1 MKKLLMTAAALLAL
15 ATPALA
21 SNTIPADFHGEWC
34 SLNDT
39 YYVQRS
45 VVDLYRKQEISEKC
59 SKDSD
64 GWIKITANRYD
75 GHEQW
80 CKPVNVSK
88 LPPPQS
94 SAIKLKLSCLGEE
107 TIRGLASPSS
117 FPERLAVAVA
127 AGSSGSTSKR
137 RHDEIRPGPQ
147 IPIDDKNLAD
157 EEVLA
162 IVWRMLKAAT

>member
-1 MKKLLMTAAALLAL
+1 MRRAMFGAAISLAL

-21 SNTIPADFHGEWC
+21 GNTIPADFHGEWC

-64 GWIKITANRYD
+64 GWIKITANRYN

-88 LPPPQS
+88 LSPPRS
-94 SAIKLKLSCLGEE
+94 SAIKLKLSCLGE
-107 TIRGLASPSS
+107 GDD
-117 FPERLAVAVA
+117 ERFSLTVELSRTP
-127 AGSSGSTSKR
+127 GSGSGSWIKR
-137 RHDEIRPGPQ
+137 LYI
-147 IPIDDKNLAD
+147 
-157 EEVLA
+157 EEKS
-162 IVWRMLKAAT
+162 R

>member
-1 MKKLLMTAAALLAL
+1 MNKLLITTAALLAL

-21 SNTIPADFHGEWC
+21 GNTIPVDFHGEWC

-45 VVDLYRKQEISEKC
+45 VVKLYRADGATEC
-59 SKDSD
+59 GNDSD

-80 CKPVNVSK
+80 CKPVNISK

-94 SAIKLKLSCLGEE
+94 SAIKLKLSCLGEGDDKRFSLTVE
-107 TIRGLASPSS
+107 LARTP
-117 FPERLAVAVA
+117 
-127 AGSSGSTSKR
+127 GSGSGSWIKR
-137 RHDEIRPGPQ
+137 LYIE
-147 IPIDDKNLAD
+147 DKT
-157 EEVLA
+157 
-162 IVWRMLKAAT
+162 K

>member
-64 GWIKITANRYD
+64 GWIKITR
-75 GHEQW
+75 GSERGW
-80 CKPVNVSK
+80 PVGQEPK
-88 LPPPQS
+88 
-94 SAIKLKLSCLGEE
+94 
-107 TIRGLASPSS
+107 
-117 FPERLAVAVA
+117 
-127 AGSSGSTSKR
+127 
-137 RHDEIRPGPQ
+137 
-147 IPIDDKNLAD
+147 DKATTKAPKAEPKD
-157 EEVLA
+157 
-162 IVWRMLKAAT
+162 KAADKDKDKK